1 MPRYSY
7 RCELCGDERAVIHSH
22 TEVWKNCSE
31 CGAKDSLLKQLP
43 NSFFNTK
50 KKTKQI
56 KIGQVTEEFI
66 KEVRQDLQ
74 KQKKD
79 LEKKRE

>member
-1 MPRYSY
+1 MPRYPY
-7 RCELCGDERAVIHSH
+7 RCELCGNESIVMHSH
-22 TEVWKNCSE
+22 TEILKDCGE
-31 CGAKDSLLKQLP
+31 CGAKNSLSKLVP
-43 NSFFNTK
+43 SSFFNTK
-50 KKTKQI
+50 KEKKYG

-79 LEKKRE
+79 LKKKRK